1 MRKAALP
8 DDRYPAISDLRKK
21 AFKKIPLFA
30 FEYLDSGTGEEAAMH
45 RNEEAL
51 GRIAI
56 LPHFM
61 KGEIQPDTTTELFGK
76 TFSAPIGVPPI
87 GYTSM
92 MWPGAEQILARTARD
107 KNIVHCLSTMAA
119 ETPENCGP
127 ISGDN
132 GWFQLYPPRDK
143 EIRADLLKR
152 VKDCGYHTLVV
163 TCDVPAPSMRERQ
176 RRAGISIPPKLTPTI
191 LYRIMKRPE
200 WALRTLKRG
209 KPSFS
214 VMEKYVGDN
223 PNMDFSNIVDFV
235 GQELGGCLDW
245 QYLKEVRKLWDGPL
259 VLKGV
264 LTVEDAKEAVKCG
277 CDGVW
282 VSNHGGRQFEA
293 APAAIDVLAEIT
305 KAVGDKT
312 KIIFDSGCRSANDI
326 LRAIA
331 LGADFVFLGRPF
343 VYGVCALGEKGGDHV
358 YDLLLADMHNN
369 MHQLGIERLE
379 DVRKREVRI
388 NNQPVKLPK

>member
-1 MRKAALP
+1 MRKAPLP
-8 DDRYPAISDLRKK
+8 DDRYPAVSDLRKK
-21 AFKKIPLFA
+21 ASKKMPFFA
-30 FEYLDSGTGEEAAMH
+30 WEYLDSGTGEEAAMH
-45 RNEEAL
+45 RNETAL
-51 GRIAI
+51 GAI
-56 LPHFM
+56 TIMPHFM
-61 KGEIQPDTTTELFGK
+61 KGQITPTTKTELFGK
-76 TFSAPIGVPPI
+76 TFSAPIGIPPI
-87 GYTSM
+87 GYTSL
-92 MWPGAEQILARTARD
+92 MWPGAEQILAKTSRD

-119 ETPENCGP
+119 DTPENCGA
-127 ISGDN
+127 ISGEN

-143 EIRADLLKR
+143 EVRADLIKR
-152 VKDCGYHTLVV
+152 AKDSGYHTLVV

-191 LYRIMKRPE
+191 LYRILMRPE
-200 WALRTLKRG
+200 WALKTLKRG
-209 KPSFS
+209 RPSFA
-214 VMEKYVGDN
+214 VMEKYVGSDN
-223 PNMDFSNIVDFV
+223 TVTFNNIVDFV

-245 QYLKEVRKLWDGPL
+245 EYLKEVREIWDGPL

-293 APAAIDVLAEIT
+293 APAAIDVLADIT
-305 KAVGDKT
+305 AAVGKKS

-343 VYGVCALGEKGGDHV
+343 IYGVGALGDKGGDHV
-358 YDLLLADMHNN
+358 YDLLLADMINN
-369 MHQLGIERLE
+369 MHQLGIESIE
-379 DVRKREVRI
+379 DVRQREVRI
-388 NNQPVKLPK
+388 NNQPFKLPK